1 MHKHDLQALVTSK
14 FFVDNGLAR
23 ESKAKEVVSIILD
36 NSFWDDI
43 NVLVNISSPLIHL
56 LRIVDSDQRPAIG
69 YVYEGMHRARLGI
82 KKIFRMKKHLY
93 KPYISIIKNRLDKN
107 LRKDLHVAAYW
118 LNPAF
123 QYDEENFRR
132 KPAVHMVVL
141 DYIGTKYDGDKENVI
156 KETQYFRDR
165 IRSFDRDLALS
176 TSTTTHPGEK

>member
-1 MHKHDLQALVTSK
+1 
-14 FFVDNGLAR
+14 
-23 ESKAKEVVSIILD
+23 
-36 NSFWDDI
+36 
-43 NVLVNISSPLIHL
+43 
-56 LRIVDSDQRPAIG
+56 
-69 YVYEGMHRARLGI
+69 
-82 KKIFRMKKHLY
+82 MKKHLY